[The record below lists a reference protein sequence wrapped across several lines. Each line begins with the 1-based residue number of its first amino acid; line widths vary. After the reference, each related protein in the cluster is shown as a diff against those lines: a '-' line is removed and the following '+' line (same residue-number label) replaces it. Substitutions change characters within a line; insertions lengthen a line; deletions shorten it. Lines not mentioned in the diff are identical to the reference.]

1 MRKEGTDTMES
12 QTHVDGATAAA
23 ATEAGA
29 AIAGAGAAAGEPPLA
44 PQPENPERTGPQ
56 PKVTF
61 SIQPIT
67 LKDNTGKK
75 KELLEPCQGVADV
88 DAEDSDGDY
97 NDVGQA
103 TMSKRNISWSA

>member
-1 MRKEGTDTMES
+1 M
-12 QTHVDGATAAA
+12 HVDGSTAAA
-23 ATEAGA
+23 ASVAGA
-29 AIAGAGAAAGEPPLA
+29 ASAGAGAPAGEPPPT
-44 PQPENPERTGPQ
+44 PQPQSENTA
-56 PKVTF
+56 PKPNVTF
-61 SIQPIT
+61 TIHPIT

-88 DAEDSDGDY
+88 GAEDSDGDY

>member
-1 MRKEGTDTMES
+1 M
-12 QTHVDGATAAA
+12 HVDDSTAAA
-23 ATEAGA
+23 ASVAGA
-29 AIAGAGAAAGEPPLA
+29 ASAGAGAPAGEPTPTPQSENTA
-44 PQPENPERTGPQ
+44 PK

-61 SIQPIT
+61 TIHPIT

-88 DAEDSDGDY
+88 GAEDSDGDY
-97 NDVGQA
+97 NDVCQA

>member
-1 MRKEGTDTMES
+1 MES
-12 QTHVDGATAAA
+12 HTHVDGATAAA

-29 AIAGAGAAAGEPPLA
+29 AIAGAGAAAGEPPLVPPLPVPVA
-44 PQPENPERTGPQ
+44 PQ
-56 PKVTF
+56 VTF

-75 KELLEPCQGVADV
+75 KELLEPCQGAGAAGDV
-88 DAEDSDGDY
+88 GEEDSDGDF

-103 TMSKRNISWSA
+103 AMSKRTSAWSA

>member
-1 MRKEGTDTMES
+1 M
-12 QTHVDGATAAA
+12 HVDDSTAAA
-23 ATEAGA
+23 ASVAGA
-29 AIAGAGAAAGEPPLA
+29 ASAGAGAPAAGEPTPTPQSESTA
-44 PQPENPERTGPQ
+44 PKRN
-56 PKVTF
+56 VTF
-61 SIQPIT
+61 TIHPIT

-88 DAEDSDGDY
+88 GAEDSDGDY